1 MGTLIR
7 SIADLAVELLHLS
20 RQLMNKA
27 RKLIRFKLSGKTIA
41 LADPLPTRTLLEF
54 RREELGHLETARVR
68 VRPARTRAQA

>member
-7 SIADLAVELLHLS
+7 SIADLAMELLHLS
-20 RQLMNKA
+20 RQLMSTA

-54 RREELGHLETARVR
+54 RREELGHLETDKVR
-68 VRPARTRAQA
+68 VRAARTRTPA